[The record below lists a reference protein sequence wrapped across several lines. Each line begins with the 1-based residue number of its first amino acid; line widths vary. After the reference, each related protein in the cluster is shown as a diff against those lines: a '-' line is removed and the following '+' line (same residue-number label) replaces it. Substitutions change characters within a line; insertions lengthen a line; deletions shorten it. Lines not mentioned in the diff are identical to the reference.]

1 MNVNQPKR
9 FQRPEI
15 IAPIDRHFASL
26 MAQLSGD
33 SPEVKLAAALVS
45 HYRRQGHICVDLE
58 EYRAETTAGGDGC
71 RSGIRFLA

>member
-1 MNVNQPKR
+1 MNANQPEP
-9 FQRPEI
+9 FQRAEI

-26 MAQLSGD
+26 MARLSGD

-58 EYRAETTAGGDGC
+58 EYERKPPPAEIVAA
-71 RSGIRFLA
+71 SGIRFLA